1 MSHCGCSVWDHA
13 GEHGERSDASSLAW
27 TVMRLQRKNE
37 KLKQAISD
45 FKRREKQR
53 TQRMGLEV
61 DQHSVSVQTDG
72 SFLQQ
77 QVNHAQQVVLMQD
90 RLDRVISLQERTSAR
105 YERELKRT
113 KHLQEANKE
122 LAVQVISL
130 EKQLVETQ
138 AKLSSIRS
146 HRTHGTKRGKDVFT
160 VTEELDALQAK
171 HTETLQRLAVAE
183 DRNQRLVEVV
193 EQSKLKLKRL
203 KSQADSLSPEL
214 IKELEDMRF
223 ALYQS
228 QHMNSA
234 YEKALRQLTRNLRL
248 PYPKKQLAA
257 MYATEGSDLS
267 S

>member
-1 MSHCGCSVWDHA
+1 MTNCYAASNQPCVRIILHPPPTIPHDLLINHPLQLWTLTHYLN
-13 GEHGERSDASSLAW
+13 RSS
-27 TVMRLQRKNE
+27 
-37 KLKQAISD
+37 
-45 FKRREKQR
+45 
-53 TQRMGLEV
+53 
-61 DQHSVSVQTDG
+61 
-72 SFLQQ
+72 
-77 QVNHAQQVVLMQD
+77 
-90 RLDRVISLQERTSAR
+90 
-105 YERELKRT
+105 Y
-113 KHLQEANKE
+113 
-122 LAVQVISL
+122 
-130 EKQLVETQ
+130 
-138 AKLSSIRS
+138 RS